1 MAKPNDEG
9 RPKDAAC
16 RGPKSD
22 GQLCDDGNPCT
33 QIDTCLGGVCVG
45 GNPKSC
51 PTTQPCLLA
60 GVCDPRTGACVNP
73 PRPNGTPCDDGNACT
88 QIDTCQ
94 GGVCAGGNPVE
105 CRASDQCHLPGTCNP
120 ATGRCSNPAK
130 ADGSACDDGNRCT
143 LGDTCQAGSCRAG
156 APKPCPASDQCH
168 LEGTCDPATGACSN
182 PQKPDGSRC
191 EDGNRCTLEDAC
203 RGGVCRSGSPR
214 VCVALD
220 QCHVAGTCSPAT
232 GDCTNPPKPDGTSC
246 NDGNACTR
254 RDTCTA
260 GSCTGADPVVCT
272 PRSQC
277 HRAGTCDPAS
287 GRCNDPESAAGS
299 PCDDGNPCTLD
310 DACQGGMCHAGPVKP
325 CPAPDACHAEGT
337 CEPATGLCRHPP
349 RPDDTLCD
357 DGDPCTLADRCRAG
371 ACSGEPLECE
381 DGFRCTE
388 DRCRE
393 GACEHV
399 PRHERCASGDSCG
412 GAVCRPEDSLADFE
426 TGCTIR
432 RARPD
437 GEVCEEDYDPC
448 TDDRCLRGSCVHD
461 EVRDRATCAAVV
473 APYRRVLELGR
484 TAAALDTTLAA
495 WVPDGGMIGLR
506 PQLAGTLAS
515 YAEEA
520 QLVETILSGR
530 HPVDVGSAGLAAA
543 RARAALP
550 VVASLV
556 RRSRT
561 MLSLVRRGR
570 QAGELPRESALR
582 VARETR
588 ALLARSRGL
597 ERALRQILRIS
608 RLFARG

>member
-1 MAKPNDEG
+1 MAKPDDEG

-33 QIDTCLGGVCVG
+33 QVDTCLGGVCVG

-51 PTTQPCLLA
+51 PTSHPCLLT

-143 LGDTCQAGSCRAG
+143 LGDTCQAGGCRAG

-168 LEGTCDPATGACSN
+168 LDGTCDPATG
-182 PQKPDGSRC
+182 
-191 EDGNRCTLEDAC
+191 RCT
-203 RGGVCRSGSPR
+203 
-214 VCVALD
+214 
-220 QCHVAGTCSPAT
+220 
-232 GDCTNPPKPDGTSC
+232 
-246 NDGNACTR
+246 
-254 RDTCTA
+254 
-260 GSCTGADPVVCT
+260 
-272 PRSQC
+272 
-277 HRAGTCDPAS
+277 
-287 GRCNDPESAAGS
+287 DPESPAGS

-371 ACSGEPLECE
+371 ACSGEPLDCE

-448 TDDRCLRGSCVHD
+448 TDDRCQRGSCVHD

-484 TAAALDTTLAA
+484 MAAALDTTLAA

-556 RRSRT
+556 RRSRA

-597 ERALRQILRIS
+597 ERALRQIVRIS